1 MLFWRWFCALA
12 LLPALVMLSGCASGS
27 SPGPSLFARATP
39 AERTGPAAFTLEIK
53 APKAVEQ
60 YLLRHLELQRYRE
73 LTDLDNNE
81 LTRLLTA
88 AEANARELIGTLG
101 YFSPAIAIELQDT
114 PADPAS
120 LRKIVITVEPGLPV
134 RIGSVDIALEGDI
147 ATNAASSTQ
156 TANIR
161 GLWPLPPGRP
171 FTQAGWDGAKGVA
184 LRLLTSLRYPTG
196 RIKDSQADI
205 DTDTQSAALSLKLD
219 SGPAYRFGAVQVS
232 GTQHYP
238 PELVTRLA
246 RVPTGADYD
255 QQRLLEAQQRVADSG
270 YFDSVFMTLDTAGDP
285 QAAPVNV
292 QVREAK
298 LQKIVLGVGI
308 STDGGPRVSVEHTHH
323 LLPVIGWRAV
333 SKASIDRQSQ
343 SIGTE
348 LTAQPDADYW
358 RWVTSALI
366 DRKDTNGV
374 TTNSQRYRLG
384 RTQTGERIDRNYYL
398 QYDQAHDRGIAL
410 DNQAS
415 SITANYAWTQRNFDA
430 LPFPTRG
437 YGLGVELGGGYT
449 LGSRREPFVRTRA
462 NWLGFWPLG
471 TVTQADGLRV
481 RGGRMALRAEGG
493 AVVARDGAD
502 IPSTQ
507 LFLTGGD
514 NSVRGYGYRDIGV
527 NTVNGAPAANGAPL
541 AGRYLAVGSVEYQ
554 HPVTWQGQLTDW
566 EAAVFVDAGSVADKP
581 ASLKAKVGVGVG
593 ARWRSPVGPLN
604 IDLAYGVAVK
614 RLRLHLS
621 VGFSF

>member
-1 MLFWRWFCALA
+1 MLVWRWFCALA
-12 LLPALVMLSGCASGS
+12 LLPAFFMFSGCASGS
-27 SPGPSLFARATP
+27 SPGTSLFARAIP
-39 AERTGPAAFTLEIK
+39 AEHTGPAAFTLEIK

-60 YLLRHLELQRYRE
+60 YLQRHLELQRYRE
-73 LTDLDNNE
+73 LTDLDSNE

-88 AEANARELIGTLG
+88 AEANAHELLGTLG
-101 YFSPAIAIELQDT
+101 YFSPSIAIELTET
-114 PADPAS
+114 PADVAS
-120 LRKIVITVEPGLPV
+120 VRKVVMTVEPGQPV
-134 RIGSVDIALEGDI
+134 RIGSVAIGFEGAIASD
-147 ATNAASSTQ
+147 AASFSQ

-161 GLWPLPPGRP
+161 GVWPLRPGLP
-171 FTQAGWDGAKGVA
+171 FTQAEWDGAKGVA
-184 LRLLTSLRYPTG
+184 VRLLTGHRYPTG
-196 RIKDSQADI
+196 QIRDSRADI
-205 DTDTQSAALSLKLD
+205 DTDTRTAALSIMLD

-232 GTQHYP
+232 GTQHYS

-246 RVPTGADYD
+246 HVPTGADYD

-285 QAAPVNV
+285 NAAPVNV

-308 STDGGPRVSVEHTHH
+308 STDGGPRLSVEHTHH
-323 LLPVIGWRAV
+323 LLPGIGWRAV
-333 SKASIDRQSQ
+333 SKASVDRQSQ

-374 TTNSQRYRLG
+374 VTNSQRLRLG

-398 QYDQAHDRGIAL
+398 QYDHAHDRGIAL
-410 DNQAS
+410 DNRAS

-449 LGSRREPFVRTRA
+449 LGSRRDPFLRTRA
-462 NWLGFWPLG
+462 NWLGFWPVG
-471 TVTQADGLRV
+471 TLTQADGLRV
-481 RGGRMALRAEGG
+481 RGARLALRAEGG
-493 AVVARDGAD
+493 AVVAREGAD

-514 NSVRGYGYRDIGV
+514 NTVRGYGYRDIGV
-527 NTVNGAPAANGAPL
+527 NTANGVLTPNGVPV
-541 AGRYLAVGSVEYQ
+541 AGRYLAVGSAEYQ
-554 HPVTWQGQLTDW
+554 HPIIWQGRLTDW
-566 EAAVFVDAGSVADKP
+566 EAAVFIDAGSVADKP
-581 ASLKAKVGVGVG
+581 ADLKAKVGVGVG